1 MSVSE
6 VTQEHY
12 TMVMDETPWLD
23 EPLTKES
30 VNTPAT
36 YVSHKKATE
45 FCKRLSEK
53 EDRVYRLPTEAEWEY
68 ACRGGTV
75 TAFHFGNKPFK
86 LDDYGWYFNNA
97 YKAKEQYPHPWG
109 LKKPNHWM
117 LYDMHGNVCEWCSDK
132 YDLYPTTLIKKVTT
146 DPFAK
151 DKHPNVVTLLVDDLG
166 YRDLGCYGGPVKTPV
181 LDKLADWGR
190 ALHRLSL
197 GSAGLLPFASHLPY
211 GPPPLS
217 RRSLFRHQ

>member
-1 MSVSE
+1 
-6 VTQEHY
+6 
-12 TMVMDETPWLD
+12 MVMDETPWLD
-23 EPLTKES
+23 EPLTKDS
-30 VNTPAT
+30 ANTPAT
-36 YVSHKKATE
+36 YVSHKKATA
-45 FCKRLSEK
+45 FCERLSEK

-75 TAFHFGNKPFK
+75 TAFYFGNKPFK

-146 DPFAK
+146 DPKGPEKGRLHVWRGGGFSSNAQ
-151 DKHPNVVTLLVDDLG
+151 DVRSATRHISGGSHFRPEYLAGFRVVCEMKEQNIKSGD
-166 YRDLGCYGGPVKTPV
+166 
-181 LDKLADWGR
+181 
-190 ALHRLSL
+190 
-197 GSAGLLPFASHLPY
+197 
-211 GPPPLS
+211 
-217 RRSLFRHQ
+217 